1 MGQGLEDLAKIVT
14 VIPDITGLDREFDYS
29 VNDSLAWNKNGVPV
43 GFDQLEIGTVVN
55 ITIHNR
61 KARGWI
67 VDKKLGSDRE
77 VIPLTSLY
85 SIGPNQDTVELC
97 KWAAFQYG
105 GPIRSFLV
113 AGSPKRKLIP
123 SEGSLSR
130 PKLKSELKSM
140 KLGDEQNQIINEI
153 YSPNGAVAS
162 PKIILRLP
170 PKAGSFWLIQAMVER
185 SPLKTL
191 LVVLGNHNRVHEY
204 ETKLTNARISF
215 ASPDALF
222 LDHAKYQVVMGLRNA
237 AFARI
242 ENEQLGG
249 VLVIESDA
257 YSLKSD
263 RAPTWDASE
272 VLLKRCEMANVP
284 CVLVSSVPKVT
295 QLSSVRL
302 HTIDRT
308 RERSLWPAIHITDA
322 NSEDPVYA
330 PFGPDLTEIMRD
342 ATRSHQV
349 LVIWN
354 KLGKVRSL
362 VCKSCHLPV
371 TCPNCRSSLVPSG
384 EGSTMLTCELC
395 GFDQAK
401 FCQKCGSTKLAN
413 YNRGVLKVREE
424 LEKILGPT
432 KKVSVVTKDN
442 QDLDGEVIVGTN
454 AVLSRVDNAFAVV
467 WPDIDREILMPNILA
482 VEELM
487 SNLAQAARICP
498 SRAQDGS
505 GGIFVRT
512 RFPDHPVIKS
522 LLLGDPGII
531 ANFELERRKTLDLPP
546 FKAVAEI
553 SGVPIKIKE
562 YNDLISKVDLLVLGP
577 SPSGSYLLKA
587 NSDMELSQSINQAK
601 MSMKSSKGV
610 RIAVGSIS

>member
-1 MGQGLEDLAKIVT
+1 MGQGLEDLEKIVT
-14 VIPDITGLDREFDYS
+14 VIPDITGLDREFDYA
-29 VNDSLAWNKNGVPV
+29 VTTSLAWNKNGVPV
-43 GFDQLEIGTVVN
+43 DFDHLEIGIIVN

-67 VDKKLGSDRE
+67 IGKKLRSERQ
-77 VIPLTSLY
+77 VLPLTSLY

-97 KWAAFQYG
+97 RWAAFRYG

-113 AGSPKRKLIP
+113 AGSPKKKMVP
-123 SEGSLSR
+123 NEGSS
-130 PKLKSELKSM
+130 PKLMAEHLSLEL
-140 KLGDEQNQIINEI
+140 GEEQKQIVNEI
-153 YSPNGAVAS
+153 YGPDESGAPS
-162 PKIILRLP
+162 KIVLRLP

-185 SPLKTL
+185 SPLKTI
-191 LVVLGNHNRVHEY
+191 LVIVGNQNRLHEY
-204 ETKLTNARISF
+204 ETKLNNAGISF
-215 ASPDALF
+215 AFPEALF
-222 LDHAKYQVVMGLRNA
+222 FGHEKYQVVLGLRNA
-237 AFARI
+237 VFARI
-242 ENEQLGG
+242 ESDQLGG
-249 VLVIESDA
+249 AVVIDSDS

-272 VLLKRCEMANVP
+272 VLLKRCEMANAP
-284 CVLVSSVPKVT
+284 CILVSSVPKVT
-295 QLSSVRL
+295 QLALGRL
-302 HTIDRT
+302 HTIDRA

-330 PFGPDLTEIMRD
+330 PFGSDLTEIMRS
-342 ATRSHQV
+342 ATRSSQV

-362 VCKSCHLPV
+362 VCKNCHIPLS
-371 TCPNCRSSLVPSG
+371 CPNCRSSLVPSG
-384 EGSTMLTCELC
+384 EGTAVLVCDLC
-395 GFDQAK
+395 GYDQAK
-401 FCQKCGSTKLAN
+401 FCQNCGSTKLAN
-413 YNRGVLKVREE
+413 YNRGVLKVRDE
-424 LEKILGPT
+424 LEKILGP
-432 KKVSVVTKDN
+432 KKQVSVVTKDD

-454 AVLSRVDNAFAVV
+454 AVLSRVESALAVV

-487 SNLAQAARICP
+487 SSLAQAARICP

-522 LLLGDPGII
+522 LLLGDPGIV
-531 ANFELERRKTLDLPP
+531 ADFELERRKTLDLPP

-553 SGVPIKIKE
+553 SGEPFKTKE
-562 YNDLISKVDLLVLGP
+562 FTDLISQADLVVLGP

-587 NSDMELSQSINQAK
+587 NSDEELSQAIWQAK